1 MKSQFK
7 TFNSGVFRN
16 LTVSKLRETKI
27 RSQNV
32 ALILNHE
39 TTELIII
46 KSKVNFKLVKM
57 SVENYFSDFTEYL
70 SAQNVIKTKRNFH
83 TKFESAIHKLKKYFI
98 LQIL

>member
-1 MKSQFK
+1 
-7 TFNSGVFRN
+7 
-16 LTVSKLRETKI
+16 
-27 RSQNV
+27 
-32 ALILNHE
+32 
-39 TTELIII
+39 
-46 KSKVNFKLVKM
+46 M